1 MISVSEIIA
10 PGVPRLE
17 SVPSGFVNMTLGRAA
32 GRVPGLRRVPVM
44 KLLAAAELALLTRDH
59 VQRLT
64 PSERRRLITL
74 VRVGRGRRSRLTGR
88 ERGELEHLLAMLE
101 LRLLM
106 GHAIDRL
113 SPMPLPRRIV
123 YGPKPKNRR

>member
-1 MISVSEIIA
+1 
-10 PGVPRLE
+10 
-17 SVPSGFVNMTLGRAA
+17 
-32 GRVPGLRRVPVM
+32 M

-88 ERGELEHLLAMLE
+88 ERGELEHLLATLE
-101 LRLLM
+101 PRLLM